1 MAGGSKTTTTTSEP
15 WAEQKDF
22 LKKGFARAENLYA
35 AEPRGPAYYPSETL
49 AGFDPAQAES
59 QRMALGYAAG
69 GRPAE
74 QQRFAEG
81 NINQM
86 QTGMV
91 DDASFNPQL
100 EAMRRQMTSRLT
112 GSVLPGIRQ
121 SMVQYQPGGSSRGD
135 QVQSQAIAAANQ
147 QFLNKEAEMRGQ
159 AYEAAQGRRV
169 NALNAYPSIMSAPLG
184 MSQAVGDVGAA
195 RRGMSQEAMN
205 RDIQRYQYES
215 QAPQTALNQ
224 YMANISG
231 DYGGTSTQN
240 VPGSGG
246 DIGSIMGAVLP
257 ALISDE
263 RLKENIEPIGEHK
276 GFKWY
281 SYNYIWSPEKFIGVL
296 AQEVEKILPEAVVT
310 VNGVKAVR
318 YGMIV

>member
-15 WAEQKDF
+15 WAEQKEF

-35 AEPRGPAYYPSETL
+35 AEPRGPAYYPSATL
-49 AGFDPAQAES
+49 AGFDPAQAEA
-59 QRMALGYAAG
+59 QRMTLGYAAG

-74 QQRFAEG
+74 QQRAAER

-135 QVQSQAIAAANQ
+135 QVQAQAIAAANQ
-147 QFLNKEAEMRGQ
+147 QFLNKEAEMRQQ

-169 NALNAYPSIMSAPLG
+169 NALGAYPSIMSAPLG
-184 MSQAVGDVGAA
+184 MAQAVGDVGAA
-195 RRGMSQEAMN
+195 RRGMSQEAIN
-205 RDIQRYQYES
+205 RDVQRYAYES

-231 DYGGTSTQN
+231 DYGGTTTQI
-240 VPGSGG
+240 VRGQSS
-246 DIGSIMGAVLP
+246 IGSIMGAVLP

-281 SYNYIWSPEKFIGVL
+281 SYNYIWSPKKFIGVL

-310 VNGVKAVR
+310 VNGIKAVR

>member
-35 AEPRGPAYYPSETL
+35 AEPRGPAYYPSATL

-69 GRPAE
+69 DRPAE
-74 QQRFAEG
+74 QQRFAER

-91 DDASFNPQL
+91 DEASFNPQL
-100 EAMRRQMTSRLT
+100 EAMKRLMTSRVP

-121 SMVQYQPGGSSRGD
+121 SMVQYRPGGSSRGD
-135 QVQSQAIAAANQ
+135 QVQAQAIAAANQ
-147 QFLNKEAEMRGQ
+147 QFLNKEAEMRQQ

-169 NALNAYPSIMSAPLG
+169 SALGAYPSIMSAPLG
-184 MSQAVGDVGAA
+184 MAEAVGQVGAD

-205 RDIQRYQYES
+205 RDIQRYMYES

-240 VPGSGG
+240 VPGTSS
-246 DIGSIMGAVLP
+246 IGSIMGAVLP

-281 SYNYIWSPEKFIGVL
+281 SYNYIWSPKKFIGVL
-296 AQEVEKILPEAVVT
+296 AQEVEKILPEAVIT
-310 VNGVKAVR
+310 INGVKAVR